1 MPEFGIVHAMSLK
14 QSFTFRGC
22 SSISPLLS
30 IFLQFFSVLRF
41 PFLEVDS
48 STGRLVITIAC
59 TAVEVTADPS
69 HRSNMTSGGKVTNNH
84 GNGTTSK
91 PAMEVTSGVEELDTA
106 LPCIYQIIDE
116 WTDIVVEVF

>member
-1 MPEFGIVHAMSLK
+1 MSLK

-22 SSISPLLS
+22 SGVSPLLS
-30 IFLQFFSVLRF
+30 IFSQFFSVPRF

-59 TAVEVTADPS
+59 TAVEVTANPK
-69 HRSNMTSGGKVTNNH
+69 HRDNMTSGGKVTNNRSD
-84 GNGTTSK
+84 GTMSK
-91 PAMEVTSGVEELDTA
+91 LAMGVTSGVGELDTM

-116 WTDIVVEVF
+116 QMDIVVEVF